1 MQRIAV
7 FTLGA
12 LCLLLSPFTI
22 AAKLAIVIDDLGY
35 NSMPVALS
43 ALPAQ
48 ISLSILPD
56 TPFDIATAELAHQQQ
71 RDVLLHM
78 PMQPQGAAP
87 LEPLTLTNQMPE
99 ETFKQTLRHALLRVP
114 HAVAVNNHMGS
125 ALTQDVTRMDW
136 VMTVL
141 AEQGLGFLDS
151 RTSVHSVAEQRAHV
165 FQLSTLRRH
174 IFLDHFRTQEFVTQ
188 QLKMAVKRAQRHGY
202 AVAIGHP
209 YPVTLSTLQQQL
221 PLLDTDVEL
230 VPLSALF

>member
-1 MQRIAV
+1 MQRIATS
-7 FTLGA
+7 TLGV

-35 NSMPVALS
+35 NTMPAALS
-43 ALPAQ
+43 TLPSQ
-48 ISLSILPD
+48 VSLSILPD
-56 TPFDIATAELAHQQQ
+56 TPFDIATAELAYQQQ

-78 PMQPQGAAP
+78 PMQPQGVAP
-87 LEPLTLTNQMPE
+87 LEPSTLTQQMSE
-99 ETFKQTLRHALLRVP
+99 DTFKQTLRHALLRVP
-114 HAVAVNNHMGS
+114 HAVAINNHMGS

-141 AEQGLGFLDS
+141 NEQGLGFLDS
-151 RTSVHSVAEQRAHV
+151 RTSVHSVAEKRARTH
-165 FQLSTLRRH
+165 QLPTLRRH
-174 IFLDHFRTQEFVTQ
+174 VFLDHFRTQAFVTQ
-188 QLKMAVKRAQRHGY
+188 QLNVAVKRAQRYGY

-209 YPVTLSTLQQQL
+209 YPITLTTLQQQL